1 MADKPNLTRHIQI
14 HGHIDI
20 PDDIPYIIIFECIW
34 YDPVDD
40 SGFITPCFVL
50 NSFLCDSVS

>member
-50 NSFLCDSVS
+50 NSFLCDT